1 MAAAV
6 QVEQMSKRF
15 RLYNEKRTS
24 LKERALSIGRN
35 PYQDFWA
42 LTDIN
47 LVVEEG
53 ETLGLMGHNGS
64 GKSTLLKC
72 IAAILVPTKGRVLL
86 RGTLAAMLELGAGF
100 HPELSGRENI
110 YLNAALIGVPRKE
123 IEARF
128 DDIVAFAELEPFI
141 DNQVKFYSSGMY
153 ARLGFAVAVNVDP
166 DVLMVDEVLAVGDE
180 SFQLRCLGRVRQFQE
195 EGRTILVVTHAPD
208 MVLQMC
214 DSALVLERGHQL
226 AEKLPPGEGV
236 RLFRERL
243 LGARTGSSEGDTG
256 PETGDQ
262 RGAELR
268 ITLVDI
274 EHPGTGSRGYLLPGE
289 PLTVRA
295 AFNAAVA
302 VDDAVFGI
310 EIHDPRG
317 ELVFGSDTE
326 AVGQPVGTLVGPG
339 QVAFHFEEVPLL
351 DGTYSINVGAHGRRS
366 GRTYDWRDQVA
377 HFEVMNPGRSSGGV
391 AMPLRTEVV
400 AGPVVGTT
408 LGSSPGR

>member
-6 QVEQMSKRF
+6 QVEHMSKRF
-15 RLYNEKRTS
+15 RLYKEKRTS
-24 LKERALSIGRN
+24 LKERALNFGRN
-35 PYQDFWA
+35 PYRDFWA
-42 LTDIN
+42 LSDIE
-47 LVVEEG
+47 LEVEEG

-72 IAAILVPTKGRVLL
+72 IAAILVPTRGRVLV

-100 HPELSGRENI
+100 HPDLSGRENV

-153 ARLGFAVAVNVDP
+153 TRLGFAVAVNVDP

-180 SFQLRCLGRVRQFQE
+180 SFQRKCLARVRQFQD
-195 EGRTILVVTHAPD
+195 EGRTILVVSHSPD
-208 MVLQMC
+208 MVQQFC
-214 DSALVLERGHQL
+214 DSSIVLERGRQL

-236 RLFRERL
+236 RLFREHL
-243 LGARTGSSEGDTG
+243 LGGASGDGAAG
-256 PETGDQ
+256 PSASGQ
-262 RGAELR
+262 RGSELR
-268 ITLVDI
+268 ITMVDV
-274 EHPGTGSRGYLLPGE
+274 EHPGTGSRAYLLPGE
-289 PLTVRA
+289 PLTIKA
-295 AFNAAVA
+295 GFDAAVA

-310 EIHDPRG
+310 EIHDGRG

-326 AVGQPVGTLVGPG
+326 SIGQPVGALVGPG
-339 QVAFHFEEVPLL
+339 GVAFHFEQVPLL
-351 DGTYSINVGAHGRRS
+351 DGTYSINVWAQGRRS

-377 HFEVMNPGRSSGGV
+377 HFEVMNPGRSTGAV
-391 AMPLRTEVV
+391 ALPLRTEVM
-400 AGPVVGTT
+400 AGPIAGAT
-408 LGSSPGR
+408 LGQPPGR

>member
-6 QVEQMSKRF
+6 QVEDMSKRF
-15 RLYNEKRTS
+15 RLYKEKRTS
-24 LKERALSIGRN
+24 LKERALSFGRN
-35 PYQDFWA
+35 PYRDFWA
-42 LTDIN
+42 LSDVN

-72 IAAILVPTKGRVLL
+72 IAAIIVPSKGRVLV

-110 YLNAALIGVPRKE
+110 YLNAALMGVARKQ

-128 DDIVAFAELEPFI
+128 DDIVGFAELEPFI

-166 DVLMVDEVLAVGDE
+166 DVLMIDEVLAVGDE
-180 SFQLRCLGRVRQFQE
+180 SFQRRCLARVRQFKE
-195 EGRTILVVTHAPD
+195 EGRSILVVTHSPD
-208 MVLQMC
+208 MVLQLC
-214 DSALVLERGHQL
+214 DSSLVLERGRQL

-236 RLFRERL
+236 RLFREHL
-243 LGARTGSSEGDTG
+243 LGARAASGNGATG
-256 PETGDQ
+256 PAAGGQ

-268 ITLVDI
+268 ITRVDV
-274 EHPGTGSRGYLLPGE
+274 EHPGTGSRPYLRPGE
-289 PLTVRA
+289 PLTVKA
-295 AFNAAVA
+295 GFDAAVA

-310 EIHDPRG
+310 QIHDSRG
-317 ELVFGSDTE
+317 ELVFGSDTDAAE
-326 AVGQPVGTLVGPG
+326 QPVGTLVGPG
-339 QVAFHFEEVPLL
+339 QVAFHFEQVPLL

-366 GRTYDWRDQVA
+366 GRTYDWRDQAV
-377 HFEVMNPGRSSGGV
+377 HFEIMNPGRSTGV
-391 AMPLRTEVV
+391 AALPLRTEVV
-400 AGPVVGTT
+400 AGPSLGAT
-408 LGSSPGR
+408 LGEPTDR

>member
-15 RLYNEKRTS
+15 RLYKEKRTS
-24 LKERALSIGRN
+24 LKERALSFGRN
-35 PYQDFWA
+35 PYRDLWA

-47 LVVEEG
+47 VEVAEG

-72 IAAILVPTKGRVLL
+72 IAAIIVPSKGRVLV

-110 YLNAALIGVPRKE
+110 YLNAALIGVPRKQ

-128 DDIVAFAELEPFI
+128 DDIVGFAELEPFI

-166 DVLMVDEVLAVGDE
+166 DVLMIDEVLAVGDE
-180 SFQLRCLGRVRQFQE
+180 GFQRRCLARVRQFRD
-195 EGRTILVVTHAPD
+195 EGRTILVVTHSPD
-208 MVLQMC
+208 MVLQFC
-214 DSALVLERGHQL
+214 DSSLVLERGHQL

-236 RLFRERL
+236 RLFREHL
-243 LGARTGSSEGDTG
+243 LGARVQSPNGASGPGTGR
-256 PETGDQ
+256 

-268 ITLVDI
+268 ITMVDV
-274 EHPGTGSRGYLLPGE
+274 EHPGTGSRAYLRPGE
-289 PLTVRA
+289 PLTVKA
-295 AFNAAVA
+295 GFDAAVA
-302 VDDAVFGI
+302 VNDAVFGI
-310 EIHDPRG
+310 EIHDSRG
-317 ELVFGSDTE
+317 ELVFGSDTDATE
-326 AVGQPVGTLVGPG
+326 QPVGTLVGPG
-339 QVAFHFEEVPLL
+339 QVAFHFDQVPLL

-377 HFEVMNPGRSSGGV
+377 HFEIMNPGRSTGV
-391 AMPLRTEVV
+391 ALLPLRTEVV
-400 AGPVVGTT
+400 AGPT
-408 LGSSPGR
+408 LGATLGEQPGR

>member
-15 RLYNEKRTS
+15 RHYQEKRSS
-24 LKERALSIGRN
+24 LKERALSLGHN

-42 LTDIN
+42 LNDIN

-53 ETLGLMGHNGS
+53 ETIGLLGHNGS

-72 IAAILVPTKGRVLL
+72 IAAIIVPTKGRVLV
-86 RGTLAAMLELGAGF
+86 RGTVAAMLELGAGF
-100 HPELSGRENI
+100 HQELSGRENI

-128 DDIVAFAELEPFI
+128 DDIVAFAELERFI
-141 DNQVKFYSSGMY
+141 DNQVKYYSSGMY

-166 DVLMVDEVLAVGDE
+166 DVLMIDEVLAVGDE
-180 SFQLRCLGRVRQFQE
+180 SFQRRCLGRVRQFQD
-195 EGRTILVVTHAPD
+195 EGRTILIVTHSPD
-208 MVLQMC
+208 QVQLLC
-214 DSALVLERGHQL
+214 DSALVLERGRQL

-236 RLFRERL
+236 RLFREHL
-243 LGARTGSSEGDTG
+243 LGARPSSAEANTG
-256 PETGDQ
+256 PGDD
-262 RGAELR
+262 GPGGELR
-268 ITLVDI
+268 VTMVDVQ
-274 EHPGTGSRGYLLPGE
+274 HPGTGTRGYLFPGE
-289 PLTVRA
+289 PLTVKA
-295 AFNAAVA
+295 GFDAAVA

-310 EIHDPRG
+310 EIHDSRG

-326 AVGQPVGTLVGPG
+326 VVGQPVGTLVGSG
-339 QVAFHFEEVPLL
+339 QVSFHFDEVPLL
-351 DGTYSINVGAHGRRS
+351 DGTYSINVGAQGRRS

-391 AMPLRTEVV
+391 AMPLRTEVM
-400 AGPVVGTT
+400 AGPVVGAT
-408 LGSSPGR
+408 LGQPPGR